1 MQELPVYASFKPQFP
16 VEILSDITCYSI
28 NRNKNLWL
36 ILNNIYIAIC
46 IESRKKSLSLDYCLR
61 TPCKRL
67 VRDTHGRL
75 VEDPHILVGDP
86 EILVETPIFSLGAP
100 IFSLETPIFSLE
112 TPRVSQETLR
122 FTLETPYFGW
132 RHHIF
137 VGDPQIFVVDKNLEV
152 SNSTPM
158 MMIYSH
164 VYEQV

>member
-61 TPCKRL
+61 TSCKRL

-75 VEDPHILVGDP
+75 VEDPQILVGDP
-86 EILVETPIFSLGAP
+86 HILVGNPEILVGDPYIFVGYP
-100 IFSLETPIFSLE
+100 
-112 TPRVSQETLR
+112 
-122 FTLETPYFGW
+122 
-132 RHHIF
+132 HIF
-137 VGDPQIFVVDKNLEV
+137 VGDPQSFTGDPQIYIGDPIFWLE
-152 SNSTPM
+152 TP
-158 MMIYSH
+158 YFRWRPPDFRCWQESGGL
-164 VYEQV
+164 Q

>member
-75 VEDPHILVGDP
+75 VEDPQILVGDP
-86 EILVETPIFSLGAP
+86 HILVGNPEILVGDPYIFVGYP
-100 IFSLETPIFSLE
+100 
-112 TPRVSQETLR
+112 
-122 FTLETPYFGW
+122 
-132 RHHIF
+132 HIF
-137 VGDPQIFVVDKNLEV
+137 VGDPQSFTGDPQIYIGDPIFWLE
-152 SNSTPM
+152 TP
-158 MMIYSH
+158 YFRWRPPDFRCWQESGGL
-164 VYEQV
+164 Q